1 MLKGASTNKVR
12 RPAIHGGITT
22 TARLLGERM
31 EELALHLLGT
41 PNKKLSTRDELRF
54 GNRGSMSVN
63 IGGAEPGVWFDHEAG
78 KGGGALELIQHVQHC
93 DLKEA
98 CAWAEDWLGLAPK
111 ASDSRPSVTKTA
123 KRKETS
129 SPAQEAQVTDHPT
142 AEPPSAP
149 TEFAAKVA
157 NILVQSGP
165 AQGTPA
171 ETYLRCRG
179 ITMPLPQ
186 SICYRADAMR
196 QHGALVGL
204 ATDDLGEVLAVQQ
217 VYLTADGSKAPV
229 HPAKRTNKAVDGWA
243 ERAAVRLPGKAP
255 IILCEGIVTALS
267 LAQATGQ
274 ETWACLGISNIAK
287 APLPKGAEVIVA
299 RDGDVP
305 GSPAD
310 GQMERALA
318 TLKDRGFIALLAS
331 PPEGQDFNDILC
343 NEGEDV
349 VRRTISEAVLPDAFG
364 KTGVKQVYIGSDVEL
379 AQRVRE
385 DLTER
390 LGRIVHAEGAFW
402 HYERTHWTPV
412 PERLLRVTVHRYD
425 GADYDTPSG
434 EPSRVKLGKGRI
446 DSILNEC
453 ATLCSEPEFFN
464 HRPIGINCASGFIQ
478 FDAKGVPTLM
488 PHERGMRCRHTLP
501 GHWKTGNA
509 AEPAAGSLLAKLLGG
524 AFLGDPEAA
533 DKVTL
538 LAEVCGAA
546 ALGYATHL
554 IQPKAVILYGQT
566 AENGK
571 SQILDL
577 ARGLLPASAIC
588 SVPAARMGDERH
600 VIGLV
605 GKLLNATDELSSAA
619 VASDTFKSIVTG
631 EPIEGRDVYKSR
643 IEFRSIAQNLFA
655 TNNLPAF
662 QGGIDRGVQR
672 RLLVVPFNRTI
683 PKVERIENI
692 GQRIAREEADLL
704 LAWVVA
710 GAARLVAHRNFSIPA
725 SCDQALTE
733 WLFGADPVLAWID
746 ECTQVVPFAPG
757 DPHLATRSAYNAFH
771 NWATAEGFKADK
783 LPAINGFVQRI
794 QANVSG
800 IGFKRTSAGRVF
812 MGLRIRSTAHR

>member
-1 MLKGASTNKVR
+1 MLNQGNSTNQR
-12 RPAIHGGITT
+12 RPAIRGGIST

-31 EELALHLLGT
+31 EELALNLLGA

-54 GNRGSMSVN
+54 GNKGSMSVN
-63 IGGAEPGVWFDHEAG
+63 IGGTEPGVWFDHEAA
-78 KGGGALELIQHVQHC
+78 KGGGALELVQHIRHC

-98 CAWAEDWLGLAPK
+98 CAWADDWLGLTPLPAPP
-111 ASDSRPSVTKTA
+111 RPPRKQKGDRAPAAEPEISV
-123 KRKETS
+123 
-129 SPAQEAQVTDHPT
+129 SPP

-157 NILVQSGP
+157 NIIVQSGP

-171 ETYLRCRG
+171 EIYLRSRR

-186 SICYRADAMR
+186 SIRYREGAIR
-196 QHGALVGL
+196 QYGALVGL
-204 ATDDLGEVLAVQQ
+204 ATDDAGEVLAVQQ
-217 VYLTADGSKAPV
+217 VYLTADGHKAPL
-229 HPAKRTNKAVDGWA
+229 HPSKRTNKAVEGWA
-243 ERAAVRLPGKAP
+243 ERSAVRLPGKAP
-255 IILCEGIVTALS
+255 VILCEGIVTALS

-274 ETWACLGISNIAK
+274 ETWACLGIGNMAK
-287 APLPKGAEVIVA
+287 APLVEGSEVIVA
-299 RDGDVP
+299 RDGDIP
-305 GSPAD
+305 GSTAD
-310 GQMERALA
+310 GQVQRTMAALKA
-318 TLKDRGFIALLAS
+318 RGLIALLAS
-331 PPEGQDFNDILC
+331 PPEGKDFNDVLRDQ
-343 NEGEDV
+343 GEEA
-349 VRRTISEAVLPDAFG
+349 VRQAITAAVLPDASG
-364 KTGVKQVYIGSDVEL
+364 NTGPKQVYIGSDVEL

-390 LGRIVHAEGAFW
+390 LGRVVHAEGTFW
-402 HYERTHWTPV
+402 HYERTHWQPV
-412 PERLLRVTVHRYD
+412 PERLLRMAVHRYD
-425 GADYDTPSG
+425 GAQYETPSG

-446 DSILNEC
+446 DSIINEC
-453 ATLCSEPEFFN
+453 ATLCSEPEFFAG
-464 HRPIGINCASGFIQ
+464 RPIGINCASGFIR
-478 FDAKGVPTLM
+478 FDEQGVPSLA
-488 PHERGMRCRHTLP
+488 PHDPSMRCRHTLP
-501 GHWKTGNA
+501 GQWQSGNA
-509 AEPAAGSLLAKLLGG
+509 AEPLEGSLLAKLLGG
-524 AFLGDPEAA
+524 AFLGDPEA
-533 DKVTL
+533 DEKVTL

-672 RLLVVPFNRTI
+672 RLLVVTFNRTI
-683 PKVERIENI
+683 PKEERVENI

-710 GAARLVAHRNFSIPA
+710 GASRLVARRNFTIPT
-725 SCDQALTE
+725 SCAQALTE
-733 WLFGADPVLAWID
+733 WIFGADPVLAWLD
-746 ECTQVVPFAPG
+746 ECTEVFPFVPGSPY
-757 DPHLATRSAYNAFH
+757 LTTRSAYSSFQ
-771 NWATAEGFKADK
+771 NWATTEGFKGDK

-794 QANVSG
+794 QANVAG
-800 IGFKRTSAGRVF
+800 ISYKRTSVGRVF
-812 MGLRIRSTAHR
+812 MGLRIKTAHGV

>member
-1 MLKGASTNKVR
+1 MLKETSNNRTR

-31 EELALHLLGT
+31 EDLALYLLGA

-54 GNRGSMSVN
+54 GNKGSTSVN
-63 IGGAEPGVWFDHEAG
+63 IGGAEPGVWYDHEAAT
-78 KGGGALELIQHVQHC
+78 GGGALELIQHVHRC

-98 CAWAEDWLGLAPK
+98 CAWADDWLGLMPLPAPTAAKTRK
-111 ASDSRPSVTKTA
+111 AKA
-123 KRKETS
+123 E
-129 SPAQEAQVTDHPT
+129 PALEEAELPAPPP
-142 AEPPSAP
+142 AEPPSEP
-149 TEFAAKVA
+149 TQFAAKVA
-157 NILVQSGP
+157 NIIVQSGP

-171 ETYLRCRG
+171 EVYLRSRG
-179 ITMPLPQ
+179 ITLPLPQ
-186 SICYRADAMR
+186 SIRYREGAMR
-196 QHGALVGL
+196 QYGALVGL
-204 ATDDLGEVLAVQQ
+204 ATDDAGEVLAVQQ
-217 VYLTADGSKAPV
+217 VSLTADGEKAPV
-229 HPAKRTNKAVDGWA
+229 TPAKRTNKAVEGWA
-243 ERAAVRLPGKAP
+243 ERSAVRVPGRAP
-255 IILCEGIVTALS
+255 IILCEGIETALS
-267 LAQATGQ
+267 IAQATGQ
-274 ETWACLGISNIAK
+274 ETWACLGISNMAK
-287 APLPKGAEVIVA
+287 APLPDGAEVIVA
-299 RDGDVP
+299 RDGDIP

-310 GQMERALA
+310 GQVERALA

-331 PPEGQDFNDILC
+331 PPQDQDFNDVLQG
-343 NEGEDV
+343 EGEEA
-349 VRRTISEAVLPDAFG
+349 VRMAIAEAVLPDAFG
-364 KTGVKQVYIGSDVEL
+364 KTGTKEVYIGSDVEL

-390 LGRIVHAEGAFW
+390 LGRIVHAEGMFW
-402 HYERTHWTPV
+402 HYERTHWKPV
-412 PERLLRVTVHRYD
+412 PARLLRVTVHRYD
-425 GADYDTPSG
+425 GAEYKTPSG

-453 ATLCSEPEFFN
+453 ATLCSEPDFFSS
-464 HRPIGINCASGFIQ
+464 RPIGINCASGFIQ
-478 FDAKGVPTLM
+478 FDGKGAPTLV
-488 PHERGMRCRHTLP
+488 PHNQFMRCRHTLP
-501 GHWKTGNA
+501 GQWELGNG
-509 AEPAAGSLLAKLLGG
+509 AEPPEGSLLAKLLGG
-524 AFLGDPEAA
+524 AFLDDPEADA
-533 DKVTL
+533 KVTL
-538 LAEVCGAA
+538 LAEICGAA

-577 ARGLLPASAIC
+577 ARGLLPANAIC

-672 RLLVVPFNRTI
+672 RLLVIPFNRTI
-683 PKVERIENI
+683 PKEERIEHI

-710 GAARLVAHRNFSIPA
+710 GASRLVAHRNFSIPHT
-725 SCDQALTE
+725 CVQALTE
-733 WLFGADPVLAWID
+733 WIFGADPVLAWLD
-746 ECTQVVPFAPG
+746 ECTEVFPFGPG
-757 DPHLATRSAYNAFH
+757 SPYLTTRSAYTSFH
-771 NWATAEGFKADK
+771 NWAVTEGFKGDK

-794 QANVSG
+794 QANVPG
-800 IGFKRTSAGRVF
+800 IGHKRTSVGRVF
-812 MGLRIRSTAHR
+812 MGLRIKIAHGA

>member
-1 MLKGASTNKVR
+1 MLNQNNSTKLN

-41 PNKKLSTRDELRF
+41 PNKKLSSRDELRF
-54 GNRGSMSVN
+54 GNKGSTSVN
-63 IGGAEPGVWFDHEAG
+63 IGGAEPGVWYDHEAG
-78 KGGGALELIQHVQHC
+78 KGGGALELIQHVQNC

-98 CAWAEDWLGLAPK
+98 CAWAENWLGLAPMP
-111 ASDSRPSVTKTA
+111 AALQPSAPKTR
-123 KRKETS
+123 KRKAEQLQPVEGEA
-129 SPAQEAQVTDHPT
+129 PAPPP

-157 NILVQSGP
+157 NIIVQSGP

-171 ETYLRCRG
+171 EVYLRSRG

-186 SICYRADAMR
+186 SICYREGAMR
-196 QHGALVGL
+196 QYGALVGI
-204 ATDDLGEVLAVQQ
+204 ATDDAGEVLAVQQ
-217 VYLTADGSKAPV
+217 VYLTSSGEKAPA
-229 HPAKRTNKAVDGWA
+229 HPPKRTNKAVEGWA
-243 ERAAVRLPGKAP
+243 ERSAVRLPGKAP

-274 ETWACLGISNIAK
+274 ETWACLGISNMAK
-287 APLPKGAEVIVA
+287 APLPEGAEVIVA
-299 RDGDVP
+299 RDGDIP

-310 GQMERALA
+310 GQMERTLAALKA
-318 TLKDRGFIALLAS
+318 RGFIALLAS
-331 PPEGQDFNDILC
+331 PPEGKDFNDVLQGQ
-343 NEGEDV
+343 GE
-349 VRRTISEAVLPDAFG
+349 EAVRLAIATAALPDAFG
-364 KTGVKQVYIGSDVEL
+364 KTGTKEVYIGSDVEL

-390 LGRIVHAEGAFW
+390 LGRVVHAEGAFW
-402 HYERTHWTPV
+402 HYERTHWKPV
-412 PERLLRVTVHRYD
+412 LDRLLRVTVHSYD
-425 GADYDTPSG
+425 GAEYETPSG

-453 ATLCSEPEFFN
+453 ATLCSEPDFFIT
-464 HRPIGINCASGFIQ
+464 RPIGINCASGFIQ
-478 FDAKGVPTLM
+478 FDCKGAPTLV
-488 PHERGMRCRHTLP
+488 PHNQFMRCRHTLP
-501 GHWKTGNA
+501 GQWQLGNG
-509 AEPAAGSLLAKLLGG
+509 AEPPEGSLLAKLLGG
-524 AFLGDPEAA
+524 AFLGDPEANE
-533 DKVTL
+533 KVTL

-577 ARGLLPASAIC
+577 ARGLLPANAIC

-672 RLLVVPFNRTI
+672 RLLVIPFNRTI
-683 PKVERIENI
+683 PKEERIENI
-692 GQRIAREEADLL
+692 GQRIAGEEADLL

-710 GAARLVAHRNFSIPA
+710 GAARLVAHRNFTIPT
-725 SCDQALTE
+725 SCAQALTE
-733 WLFGADPVLAWID
+733 WIFGADPVLAWLD
-746 ECTQVVPFAPG
+746 ECTEVFPFVPGSPY
-757 DPHLATRSAYNAFH
+757 LTTRAAYASFQ
-771 NWATAEGFKADK
+771 NWATTEGFKGDK

-800 IGFKRTSAGRVF
+800 ISYKRTSVGRVF
-812 MGLRIRSTAHR
+812 MGLRIKAAHGM

>member
-1 MLKGASTNKVR
+1 MLNQGNNTKPR
-12 RPAIHGGITT
+12 RPAINGGIST
-22 TARLLGERM
+22 TARLLAQRM
-31 EELALHLLGT
+31 DDLARHLLGT
-41 PNKKLSTRDELRF
+41 PNKKLSTSNELRF
-54 GNRGSMSVN
+54 GNKGSMSVN

-78 KGGGALELIQHVQHC
+78 KGGGALELIQHIQRC
-93 DLKEA
+93 DLKAA
-98 CAWAEDWLGLAPK
+98 CAWADDWLGLSPQPATFVQLNEQK
-111 ASDSRPSVTKTA
+111 AVPALAVEPNSSSVPSV
-123 KRKETS
+123 
-129 SPAQEAQVTDHPT
+129 
-142 AEPPSAP
+142 EPPSAP

-165 AQGTPA
+165 ATGTPA
-171 ETYLRCRG
+171 EAYLRSRG
-179 ITMPLPQ
+179 IALDLPN
-186 SICYRADAMR
+186 SIGYRSDAVR
-196 QHGALVGL
+196 QYGALVGL
-204 ATDDLGEVLAVQQ
+204 ATDEAGEVLAVQQ
-217 VYLTADGSKAPV
+217 IYITAEGQKAPV
-229 HPAKRTNKAVDGWA
+229 HPAKRTNKAMEGWA
-243 ERAAVRLPGKAP
+243 ERSAVRVPGRAP

-274 ETWACLGISNIAK
+274 EAWACLGISNMAK
-287 APLPKGAEVIVA
+287 APLPKGVEVIVA
-299 RDGDVP
+299 RDGDIP

-310 GQMERALA
+310 GQMQRTLA
-318 TLKDRGFIALLAS
+318 TLKERGFIALLAS
-331 PPEGQDFNDILC
+331 PPEGQDFNDVLL
-343 NEGEDV
+343 NHGEDA
-349 VRRTISEAVLPDAFG
+349 VRRAISEAVLPDAFG

-390 LGRIVHAEGAFW
+390 LGRVVHAEGAFW
-402 HYERTHWTPV
+402 HYERTHWVPV

-425 GADYDTPSG
+425 GAEFNTPSG

-453 ATLCSEPEFFN
+453 ATLCSEPDFFN
-464 HRPIGINCASGFIQ
+464 HRPIGINCVSGFIR
-478 FDAKGVPTLM
+478 FDAQGVPTLE
-488 PHERGMRCRHTLP
+488 PHAQSMRCRHTLP
-501 GHWKTGNA
+501 GHWQAGNA
-509 AEPAAGSLLAKLLGG
+509 AEPAEGSLLAKLLGG
-524 AFLGDPEAA
+524 AFLGDPEAKE
-533 DKVTL
+533 KVTL

-577 ARGLLPASAIC
+577 ARGLLPPNAIC

-672 RLLVVPFNRTI
+672 RLLVVPFNRSI

-746 ECTQVVPFAPG
+746 ECTQVVPFTAG

-800 IGFKRTSAGRVF
+800 IGYKRTSTGRVF
-812 MGLRIRSTAHR
+812 MGLRIRSSAHQ

>member
-1 MLKGASTNKVR
+1 MLNQNNSTKLR

-22 TARLLGERM
+22 TARMLGERM

-41 PNKKLSTRDELRF
+41 PNKKLSTSDELRF
-54 GNRGSMSVN
+54 GNRGSISVN
-63 IGGAEPGVWFDHEAG
+63 IGGAEPGVWYDHEAG
-78 KGGGALELIQHVQHC
+78 KGGGALELIQHVQNC

-98 CAWAEDWLGLAPK
+98 CAWAENWLGLAPMPAALQPSAPKTRKPK
-111 ASDSRPSVTKTA
+111 AEPVPEVEVELA
-123 KRKETS
+123 A
-129 SPAQEAQVTDHPT
+129 PPP
-142 AEPPSAP
+142 AEPPSVP

-157 NILVQSGP
+157 NIIVQSGP

-171 ETYLRCRG
+171 EIYLRSRG

-186 SICYRADAMR
+186 SICYREGAMR
-196 QHGALVGL
+196 QYGALVGL
-204 ATDDLGEVLAVQQ
+204 ATDDAGEVLAVQQ
-217 VYLTADGSKAPV
+217 VYLTSSGEKAAV
-229 HPAKRTNKAVDGWA
+229 HPPKRTNKAVEGWA
-243 ERAAVRLPGKAP
+243 ERSAVRLPGKAP

-274 ETWACLGISNIAK
+274 ETWACLGISNMAK
-287 APLPKGAEVIVA
+287 APLPDGAEVIVA
-299 RDGDVP
+299 RDGDIP

-310 GQMERALA
+310 GQIERALA

-331 PPEGQDFNDILC
+331 PPQDQDFNDVLQG
-343 NEGEDV
+343 EGEEA
-349 VRRTISEAVLPDAFG
+349 VRMAIAEAVLPDAFG
-364 KTGVKQVYIGSDVEL
+364 KTGTKEVYIGSDVEL

-402 HYERTHWTPV
+402 HYERTHWKPV
-412 PERLLRVTVHRYD
+412 PDRLLRVTVHRYD
-425 GADYDTPSG
+425 GAEYKTPSG

-453 ATLCSEPEFFN
+453 ATLCSEPDFFIT
-464 HRPIGINCASGFIQ
+464 RPIGINCASGFIQ
-478 FDAKGVPTLM
+478 FDGKGAPTLV
-488 PHERGMRCRHTLP
+488 PHNQFMRCRHTLP
-501 GHWKTGNA
+501 GQWQLGNG
-509 AEPAAGSLLAKLLGG
+509 AEPPEGSLLAKLLGG
-524 AFLGDPEAA
+524 AFLGDPEAN

-577 ARGLLPASAIC
+577 ARGLLPANAIC

-672 RLLVVPFNRTI
+672 RLLVIPFNRTI
-683 PKVERIENI
+683 PKEERIENI
-692 GQRIAREEADLL
+692 GQRIAGEEADLL

-710 GAARLVAHRNFSIPA
+710 GAARLVAHRNFTIPT
-725 SCDQALTE
+725 SCAQALTE
-733 WLFGADPVLAWID
+733 WIFGADPVLAWLD
-746 ECTQVVPFAPG
+746 ECTEVFPFVPNSPY
-757 DPHLATRSAYNAFH
+757 LTTRSAYASFQ
-771 NWATAEGFKADK
+771 NWATTEGFKGDK

-800 IGFKRTSAGRVF
+800 ISYKRTSVGRVF
-812 MGLRIRSTAHR
+812 MGLRIKTAHGA

>member
-1 MLKGASTNKVR
+1 MLKENATTIAR
-12 RPAIHGGITT
+12 HPAIHGGIST

-31 EELALHLLGT
+31 EELALHLLGA
-41 PNKKLSTRDELRF
+41 PNKKLSTSDELRF
-54 GNRGSMSVN
+54 GNKGSTSVN
-63 IGGAEPGVWFDHEAG
+63 IGGAEPGVWYDHEAA
-78 KGGGALELIQHVQHC
+78 KGGGALELIQHVQRC
-93 DLKEA
+93 DLREA
-98 CAWAEDWLGLAPK
+98 CAWADDWLGLVPLP
-111 ASDSRPSVTKTA
+111 ASSKPAATKTKKA
-123 KRKETS
+123 K
-129 SPAQEAQVTDHPT
+129 
-142 AEPPSAP
+142 AEPALTIEAEVPILPPAELPSAP

-157 NILVQSGP
+157 NVIVQTGP

-171 ETYLRCRG
+171 EIYLRSRG

-186 SICYRADAMR
+186 SIRYRDGAMR
-196 QHGALVGL
+196 QYGALVGL
-204 ATDDLGEVLAVQQ
+204 ATDDAGEVLAVQQ
-217 VYLTADGSKAPV
+217 VYLTASGEKAPV
-229 HPAKRTNKAVDGWA
+229 HPAKRTNKAVEGWA
-243 ERAAVRLPGKAP
+243 ERSAVRLPGKAP

-274 ETWACLGISNIAK
+274 ETWACLGISNMAK
-287 APLPKGAEVIVA
+287 APLPEGAEVIVA
-299 RDGDVP
+299 RDGDIP

-310 GQMERALA
+310 GQMERTLA

-331 PPEGQDFNDILC
+331 PPEGHDFNDVLRD
-343 NEGEDV
+343 EGEEA
-349 VRRTISEAVLPDAFG
+349 VRMAIAEAVLPDAFG
-364 KTGVKQVYIGSDVEL
+364 KTGTKEVYIGSDVEL

-402 HYERTHWTPV
+402 HYERTHWKPV
-412 PERLLRVTVHRYD
+412 PDRLQRVTVHRYD
-425 GADYDTPSG
+425 GAEYKTPSG

-453 ATLCSEPEFFN
+453 ATLCAEPDFFTS
-464 HRPIGINCASGFIQ
+464 RPIGINCASGFIQ
-478 FDAKGVPTLM
+478 FDGEGAPTLV
-488 PHERGMRCRHTLP
+488 PHSQFKRCRHTLP
-501 GHWKTGNA
+501 GQWQLGNG
-509 AEPAAGSLLAKLLGG
+509 AEPPEGSLLAKLLGG
-524 AFLGDPEAA
+524 AFLGDPEAN

-577 ARGLLPASAIC
+577 ARGLLPANAIC

-672 RLLVVPFNRTI
+672 RLLVIPFNRTI
-683 PKVERIENI
+683 PKEERIENI

-710 GAARLVAHRNFSIPA
+710 GAARLVAHRNFSIPQ
-725 SCDQALTE
+725 SCSQALTE
-733 WLFGADPVLAWID
+733 WIFGADPVLAWLD
-746 ECTQVVPFAPG
+746 ECTEVFPFVPGSPY
-757 DPHLATRSAYNAFH
+757 LTTRSAYASFQ
-771 NWATAEGFKADK
+771 NWATTEGFKGDK

-800 IGFKRTSAGRVF
+800 ISYKRTSIGRVF
-812 MGLRIRSTAHR
+812 MGLRIKTAHGA

>member
-1 MLKGASTNKVR
+1 MLNGTSNTKTR
-12 RPAIHGGITT
+12 RPAIHGGIAT

-31 EELALHLLGT
+31 EDLALHLLGA
-41 PNKKLSTRDELRF
+41 PNRKLSTRVELRF
-54 GNRGSMSVN
+54 GNKGSTSVN

-78 KGGGALELIQHVQHC
+78 KGGGGLELIRHVQQC

-98 CAWAEDWLGLAPK
+98 CAWADDWLGLAPLPAASKATPK
-111 ASDSRPSVTKTA
+111 ASKPKA
-123 KRKETS
+123 E
-129 SPAQEAQVTDHPT
+129 PAPPIEAQVEAPPP
-142 AEPPSAP
+142 AGPPSAP

-157 NILVQSGP
+157 SIVVQSGP
-165 AQGTPA
+165 VQGTPA
-171 ETYLRCRG
+171 EAYLRSRG
-179 ITMPLPQ
+179 ITMPIPQ
-186 SICYRADAMR
+186 SIRYRDSAMR
-196 QHGALVGL
+196 QYGGLVGL
-204 ATDDLGEVLAVQQ
+204 ATDDAGEVLAVQQ
-217 VYLTADGSKAPV
+217 VYLTSSGEKAPV
-229 HPAKRTNKAVDGWA
+229 HPAKRTNKAVEGWA
-243 ERAAVRLPGKAP
+243 ERSAVRLPGTAP
-255 IILCEGIVTALS
+255 IILCEGIETALS

-287 APLPKGAEVIVA
+287 APLPEGAEVIVA
-299 RDGDVP
+299 RDGDIP
-305 GSPAD
+305 GSPAN
-310 GQMERALA
+310 GQMDRTLA
-318 TLKDRGFIALLAS
+318 TLKARGLITLLAS
-331 PPEGQDFNDILC
+331 PPEGQDFNDVLR
-343 NEGEDV
+343 NAGEEA
-349 VRRTISEAVLPDAFG
+349 VRMAIAAAVLPDAFG
-364 KTGVKQVYIGSDVEL
+364 KTGSEQVYIGSDVEL

-385 DLTER
+385 DMTER
-390 LGRIVHAEGAFW
+390 LGRTIHAEGAFW
-402 HYERTHWTPV
+402 HYDRTHWKSV
-412 PERLLRVTVHRYD
+412 PDRLLRVTAHRYD
-425 GADYDTPSG
+425 GAEYFTPRG

-453 ATLCSEPEFFN
+453 ATLCSEPDFFTS
-464 HRPIGINCASGFIQ
+464 RPIGINCASGFIQ
-478 FDAKGVPTLM
+478 FDGEGVPALV
-488 PHERGMRCRHTLP
+488 PHNQFMRCRHTLP
-501 GHWKTGNA
+501 GQWQVGNI
-509 AEPAAGSLLAKLLGG
+509 AEPPAGSLLAKLLGG
-524 AFLGDPEAA
+524 AFLDDPEAQ

-546 ALGYATHL
+546 ALGYATQL

-577 ARGLLPASAIC
+577 ARGLLPANAIC

-662 QGGIDRGVQR
+662 HGGIDRGVQR
-672 RLLVVPFNRTI
+672 RLLVIPFNRTI
-683 PKVERIENI
+683 PKEERIENI
-692 GQRIAREEADLL
+692 GQRVAWEEADLL

-710 GAARLVAHRNFSIPA
+710 GASRLVAHRNFTIPG
-725 SCDQALTE
+725 SCNQALTE

-757 DPHLATRSAYNAFH
+757 DLHLATRSAYNAFH

-800 IGFKRTSAGRVF
+800 IGFKRTSTGRVF
-812 MGLRIRSTAHR
+812 MGLRIRSASHR

>member
-1 MLKGASTNKVR
+1 MLNQGNSTKPR
-12 RPAIHGGITT
+12 RPAIHGGIST

-31 EELALHLLGT
+31 EELARTLLGT

-63 IGGAEPGVWFDHEAG
+63 IGGAEPGVWFDHEAA
-78 KGGGALELIQHVQHC
+78 KGGGALELIQHIHHC

-98 CAWAEDWLGLAPK
+98 CAWADDWLGLTPLPVPPK
-111 ASDSRPSVTKTA
+111 AHRKPKTEA
-123 KRKETS
+123 APTVAPEP
-129 SPAQEAQVTDHPT
+129 PAAPPAD
-142 AEPPSAP
+142 PPSAP

-157 NILVQSGP
+157 NIIVQSGP

-171 ETYLRCRG
+171 ETYLRSRG

-186 SICYRADAMR
+186 SIRFREGAIRHY
-196 QHGALVGL
+196 GALVGL
-204 ATDDLGEVLAVQQ
+204 ATDDAGEVLAVQQ
-217 VYLTADGSKAPV
+217 VYLTADGHKAPL
-229 HPAKRTNKAVDGWA
+229 HPSKRTNKAVDGWA
-243 ERAAVRLPGKAP
+243 ERSAVRIPGKAP
-255 IILCEGIVTALS
+255 VILCEGIETALS

-274 ETWACLGISNIAK
+274 ETWACLGISNMAK
-287 APLPKGAEVIVA
+287 APLSEGSEVIVA
-299 RDGDVP
+299 RDGDIP
-305 GSPAD
+305 GSAAD
-310 GQMERALA
+310 GQVQRAMA
-318 TLKDRGFIALLAS
+318 ALKARGLIALLAS
-331 PPEGQDFNDILC
+331 PPEGKDFNDVLRDQ
-343 NEGEDV
+343 GEDAV
-349 VRRTISEAVLPDAFG
+349 KEAIAAAVLPDASG
-364 KTGVKQVYIGSDVEL
+364 NTGPKQVYIGSDVEL

-385 DLTER
+385 DLIER
-390 LGRIVHAEGAFW
+390 LGRVVHAEGTFW
-402 HYERTHWTPV
+402 HYDRTHWQPV
-412 PERLLRVTVHRYD
+412 PDRLLRITVHRYD
-425 GADYDTPSG
+425 GAEYETPSG

-446 DSILNEC
+446 DSIINEC
-453 ATLCSEPEFFN
+453 ATLCSEPEFFAG
-464 HRPIGINCASGFIQ
+464 RPIGINCASGFIRFGEQ
-478 FDAKGVPTLM
+478 GMPTLT
-488 PHERGMRCRHTLP
+488 PHDPSMRCRHTLP
-501 GHWKTGNA
+501 GQWQSGNA
-509 AEPAAGSLLAKLLGG
+509 AQPPEGSLLAKLLGG
-524 AFLGDPEAA
+524 AFLGDPEAD

-672 RLLVVPFNRTI
+672 RLLVITFNRTI
-683 PKVERIENI
+683 PKEERIENI
-692 GQRIAREEADLL
+692 GQRIAQEEADLL

-710 GAARLVAHRNFSIPA
+710 GATRLVACRNFTIPT
-725 SCDQALTE
+725 SCAQALTE
-733 WLFGADPVLAWID
+733 WIFGADPVLAWLD
-746 ECTQVVPFAPG
+746 ECTEVFPFVPGSPY
-757 DPHLATRSAYNAFH
+757 LTTRSAYSSFQ
-771 NWATAEGFKADK
+771 NWATTEGFKGDK

-794 QANVSG
+794 QANVAG
-800 IGFKRTSAGRVF
+800 ISYKRTSVGRVF
-812 MGLRIRSTAHR
+812 MGLRIKTTHGV